1 MLFEKINLE
10 KLTIK
15 ELTLLFQSLLD
26 YNRNNEENENHKQI
40 DNFLDRIS
48 DQIQSIDRQ
57 IMEMK
62 GDI

>member
-10 KLTIK
+10 KITRQ
-15 ELTLLFQSLLD
+15 ELVILIQALSD
-26 YNRNNEENENHKQI
+26 YNDNYNTKNHERIESFI
-40 DNFLDRIS
+40 DRVS

-57 IMEMK
+57 IIEMK

>member
-10 KLTIK
+10 KLSIK

-40 DNFLDRIS
+40 DNFLDRVS

>member
-10 KLTIK
+10 KLTRQ
-15 ELTLLFQSLLD
+15 ELVILIQALSD
-26 YNRNNEENENHKQI
+26 YNDNYKTKNHEQI
-40 DNFLDRIS
+40 ESFLDRVS

-57 IMEMK
+57 IIEMK